1 MSVVVWDG
9 TTLAADSLANNG
21 DTCFPVTK
29 IWKEQY
35 VPEGTTR
42 LCGAVGGV
50 QAITALRI
58 WSSRG
63 FIREEYPEEARL
75 NKATLVVATPGHVN
89 RYNGTALPIQS
100 PLKSVLAIG
109 EGSQYAYGALDM
121 GATAEQAVA
130 VAIKRSVH
138 CNGEPVSITW
148 SE

>member
-9 TTLAADSLANNG
+9 TTLAADSYGNNG
-21 DTCFPVTK
+21 ETCFPVTK
-29 IWKEQY
+29 LWKDDADNLY
-35 VPEGTTR
+35 
-42 LCGAVGGV
+42 GAVGGV
-50 QAITALRI
+50 QAINLLQE
-58 WSSRG
+58 WSKYQGRSN
-63 FIREEYPEEARL
+63 YPEEARL
-75 NKATLVVATPGHVN
+75 NKATLLVIKKDKYVI
-89 RYNGTALPIQS
+89 RYYGSPVPIQS